1 MNKHYSQQF
10 KDEAVALALESD
22 CPYSQIAKDLGVN
35 YQTFG
40 NWMRKA
46 MSNKQSK
53 SKKSPASK
61 QNYRQLERELKAARK
76 ELELRKK
83 EIAFLKKASAY
94 FAQETK

>member
-1 MNKHYSQQF
+1 MSKHYSQQF
-10 KDEAVALALESD
+10 KDEAVALALGSD

-46 MSNKQSK
+46 MSSNQSK
-53 SKKSPASK
+53 SKNHLANKQDYKS
-61 QNYRQLERELKAARK
+61 LEQELKAARK
-76 ELELRKK
+76 ELALRKK